1 MRAEGSSDTSGRTQA
16 QEGIAGLT
24 RTDHAAVNHAAANH
38 ATASHGATSR
48 TCACANIAPC
58 GAGHSF
64 GRAGSVYRTGGSK
77 PLSAGKLILVDGSS
91 YLYRAFHALPPL
103 SNSKGEPTGAVLGV
117 LNMLNKMIKEEAP
130 QRIAVV
136 FDAPGRTFR
145 DDLFD
150 QYKAHRTPM
159 PDDLRSQVQ
168 PLLDVVAA
176 MGLPLLRVPGV
187 EADDVIG
194 TLAKQGA
201 AAGYE
206 VLISTGDKDMAQL
219 VGPQVGLINTMSNT
233 RLDRAGVKAK
243 FDVFPEQIVD
253 YLALVGDSSDNIPGI
268 AGVGPKT
275 ASKWLNQYQTLDGL
289 IARAAD
295 VGGKV
300 GENLRSGFELLELS
314 RKLATID
321 TALSLEISAE
331 GLTAGAPDLP
341 RLRELYTRLEL
352 RSLLKALGSDTAA
365 VPGAAAAGTQ
375 TATLP
380 VAGPPAAARNYQ
392 QITSQAALDEWLV
405 KLAAAPLIS
414 FATETDNLDYMQA
427 RLVGLSFAIAPGEA
441 AYLPIGHDYTGAPEQ
456 LPRDKVL
463 AALRPLLEDPA
474 RPKVGHN
481 QKYDIHILA
490 NCGIAFKGHCFD
502 SMLESYV
509 FNSVAARHDR
519 DSTAAKYLGVESMA
533 FEDVA
538 GKGAKQITFN
548 QVDVA
553 RAAEYSA
560 ATADLTLQLHRNLW
574 PQIEALPTLKSVY
587 ETIEQPLV
595 PVLFRMERTG
605 VFVDRELLKIQSSEL
620 AARMLELQAQAH
632 AEAGGAFNVD
642 SPKQLQEILFG
653 KLGIPVSRK
662 TPTGQPSTAEDV
674 LEELAATYPLP
685 KLILEYRGIA
695 KLKSTYTDTLP
706 EQIDPATG
714 RIHTSYHQAVAA
726 TGRLSSTDPNLQN
739 IPIRTG
745 EGRRIRQAFI
755 APPGRSLVAADYSQ
769 IELRIMAHLS
779 GDTSLLRAFAEDRD
793 VHQATAAEVFSTP
806 LAKVSADQRRSAKA
820 INFGLMYG
828 MSAFGLARQLGIARG
843 DAQKYMD
850 LYFERYPGV
859 KRYMEETR
867 RHARE
872 SGFVETV
879 FGRRLYL
886 PEIQSRNAA
895 LRQYAER
902 SAINAP
908 MQGTAADIIK
918 RAMIEVDAWLQS
930 SRMPAQLI
938 MQVHDELVLEV
949 ADEAVEAIVS
959 QLRDHMVRAANL
971 TVPLKVDVGI
981 GRNWD
986 EAH

>member
-1 MRAEGSSDTSGRTQA
+1 M
-16 QEGIAGLT
+16 
-24 RTDHAAVNHAAANH
+24 
-38 ATASHGATSR
+38 
-48 TCACANIAPC
+48 
-58 GAGHSF
+58 
-64 GRAGSVYRTGGSK
+64 
-77 PLSAGKLILVDGSS
+77 SAGKLILVDGSS

-103 SNSKGEPTGAVLGV
+103 TNSKGEPTGAVLGV

-130 QRIAVV
+130 HRIAVV

-150 QYKAHRTPM
+150 QYKAHRAPM
-159 PDDLRSQVQ
+159 PDDLRSQIQ
-168 PLLDVVAA
+168 PLLDVVTA

-194 TLAKQGA
+194 TLAIQGA
-201 AAGYE
+201 AAGHE

-219 VGPQVGLINTMSNT
+219 VGPQVELINTMSNT

-243 FDVFPEQIVD
+243 FDVYPEQIIG

-268 AGVGPKT
+268 PGVGAKT
-275 ASKWLNQYQTLDGL
+275 AAKWLNQYESLDGL
-289 IARAAD
+289 IAHAAEI
-295 VGGKV
+295 GGKV
-300 GENLRSGFELLELS
+300 GENLRRELEMLELS

-321 TALSLEISAE
+321 TALSLDISAD
-331 GLTAGAPDLP
+331 GLTAGTPDLA

-352 RSLLKALGSDTAA
+352 RALLKGLGPDNEAITEAAEALAVVGSVGAIGA
-365 VPGAAAAGTQ
+365 SALSAAAATGADT
-375 TATLP
+375 
-380 VAGPPAAARNYQ
+380 PAVARNYQ
-392 QITSQAALDEWLV
+392 TITTQEALDQWLAA
-405 KLAAAPLIS
+405 LAAAPLVS
-414 FATETDNLDYMQA
+414 LDTKTDKPDYMQA
-427 RLVGLSFAIAPGEA
+427 RLVGLSFAVAPGEA
-441 AYLPIGHDYTGAPEQ
+441 AYIPVGHDYAGAPEQ
-456 LPRDKVL
+456 LDRDKVL
-463 AALRPLLEDPA
+463 AALKPLLEDA
-474 RPKVGHN
+474 DRPKLGHRL
-481 QKYDIHILA
+481 KYDAHILA
-490 NCGIAFKGHCFD
+490 KYGITLRGQRFD

-509 FNSVAARHDR
+509 LNSVATRHDM
-519 DSTAAKYLGVESMA
+519 DSTAARYLGVKTIP
-533 FEDVA
+533 FDDLV
-538 GKGAKQITFN
+538 GRGAKQITFN
-548 QVDVA
+548 QVEVD
-553 RAAEYSA
+553 RAAQYSA
-560 ATADLTLQLHRNLW
+560 EEADVTLQLHLKLW
-574 PQIEALPTLKSVY
+574 PQIDALPTLKSVY
-587 ETIEQPLV
+587 QTIEQPLM
-595 PVLFRMERTG
+595 PVLYRMERTG
-605 VFVDRELLKIQSSEL
+605 VFVDRELLRIQSSEL

-632 AEAGGAFNVD
+632 AEAGGVFNLD

-674 LEELAATYPLP
+674 LEELSATYPLP
-685 KLILEYRGIA
+685 KLILEYRGVA
-695 KLKSTYTDTLP
+695 KLKSTYTDKLP
-706 EQIDPATG
+706 EQIDRETG

-739 IPIRTG
+739 IPIRTR

-755 APPGRSLVAADYSQ
+755 APAGHSLVAADYSQ

-779 GDTSLLRAFAEDRD
+779 GDASLLQAFAEDLD

-806 LAKVSADQRRSAKA
+806 LDAVSADQRRSAKA

-843 DAQKYMD
+843 DAQRYMD

-867 RHARE
+867 RQARE
-872 SGFVETV
+872 TGFVETV

-918 RAMIEVDAWLQS
+918 RAMIEVDTWLQA
-930 SRMPAQLI
+930 SRLPAQLI
-938 MQVHDELVLEV
+938 MQVHDELILEV
-949 ADEAVEAIVS
+949 ADSAVESIVN
-959 QLRDHMVRAANL
+959 QLRVHMVQAASL
-971 TVPLKVDVGI
+971 AVPLKVDVGI

>member
-1 MRAEGSSDTSGRTQA
+1 M
-16 QEGIAGLT
+16 
-24 RTDHAAVNHAAANH
+24 
-38 ATASHGATSR
+38 
-48 TCACANIAPC
+48 
-58 GAGHSF
+58 
-64 GRAGSVYRTGGSK
+64 
-77 PLSAGKLILVDGSS
+77 SARKLILVDGSS

-117 LNMLNKMIKEEAP
+117 LNMLNKMIKEELP
-130 QRIAVV
+130 DRIAVV

-145 DDLFD
+145 DDLFE
-150 QYKAHRTPM
+150 QYKAHRAAM

-176 MGLPLLRVPGV
+176 MGLPLLRVAGV

-201 AAGYE
+201 ESGYD

-219 VGPQVGLINTMSNT
+219 VGAQVGLINTMSNT

-243 FDVFPEQIVD
+243 FDVFPEQIVG

-268 AGVGPKT
+268 TGVGPKT
-275 ASKWLNQYQTLDGL
+275 AAKWLNQYQTLDEL
-289 IARAAD
+289 IAHAAD
-295 VGGKV
+295 IGGKV
-300 GENLRSGFELLELS
+300 GENLRNGLAMLELS

-321 TALSLEISAE
+321 TALKLDISAE
-331 GLTAGAPDLP
+331 GLAAGAPDLS
-341 RLRELYTRLEL
+341 RLRELYTRLDL
-352 RSLLKALGSDTAA
+352 RALLKSLDSTLGPPAPA
-365 VPGAAAAGTQ
+365 GGAAAVEVVAAAIDETAG
-375 TATLP
+375 AP
-380 VAGPPAAARNYQ
+380 AVVAAVAVVENPAAARDYHK
-392 QITSQAALDEWLV
+392 ILSQDALDTWLA
-405 KLAAAPLIS
+405 KLAAAPLMS
-414 FATETDNLDYMQA
+414 FDTETDSLDYMQA
-427 RLVGLSFAIAPGEA
+427 RIVGLSFAVTPGEA
-441 AYLPIGHDYTGAPEQ
+441 AYLPLGHDYPGAPHQ
-456 LPRDKVL
+456 LDRAKVL
-463 AALRPLLEDPA
+463 AAFKPLLEDPT
-474 RPKVGHN
+474 RPKLGHHL
-481 QKYDIHILA
+481 KYDAHVLA
-490 NCGIAFKGHCFD
+490 NYGIALNGQQFD

-509 FNSVAARHDR
+509 LNSVATRHDM
-519 DSTAAKYLGVESMA
+519 DLTVEKYLGVKTIRY
-533 FEDVA
+533 EDVA

-548 QVDVA
+548 QVEVD
-553 RAAEYSA
+553 RAAGYA
-560 ATADLTLQLHRNLW
+560 AELSDVTLQLHLALW
-574 PQIEALPTLKSVY
+574 PQIEAVPTLKTVY
-587 ETIEQPLV
+587 ENIEQPLV
-595 PVLFRMERTG
+595 PVLYRMERAG
-605 VFVDRELLKIQSSEL
+605 VLVDRELLRIQSSEL
-620 AARMLELQAQAH
+620 AARMLELQTLAH
-632 AEAGGAFNVD
+632 IEAGGVFNVD

-653 KLGIPVSRK
+653 KLGIPVARK

-685 KLILEYRGIA
+685 KLILEYRGVA
-695 KLKSTYTDTLP
+695 KLKSTYTDKLP
-706 EQIDPATG
+706 EQINQATG

-739 IPIRTG
+739 IPIRTQ
-745 EGRRIRQAFI
+745 EGRRIRQAFV
-755 APPGRSLVAADYSQ
+755 APPGHSLVAADYSQ

-779 GDTSLLRAFAEDRD
+779 GDASLLQAFAEDRD
-793 VHQATAAEVFSTP
+793 VHQATAAEVFATP
-806 LAKVSADQRRSAKA
+806 LDVVSADQRRSAKA

-828 MSAFGLARQLGIARG
+828 MSAFGLARQLGIGRG
-843 DAQKYMD
+843 EAQRYMD

-867 RHARE
+867 RQARE
-872 SGFVETV
+872 TGFVQTV

-886 PEIQSRNAA
+886 PEIQSRNQA

-930 SRMPAQLI
+930 SRVPARLI

-949 ADEAVEAIVS
+949 ADSAVPTIVV
-959 QLRDHMVRAANL
+959 QLRTHMVRAATL
-971 TVPLKVDVGI
+971 AVPLKVDIGI